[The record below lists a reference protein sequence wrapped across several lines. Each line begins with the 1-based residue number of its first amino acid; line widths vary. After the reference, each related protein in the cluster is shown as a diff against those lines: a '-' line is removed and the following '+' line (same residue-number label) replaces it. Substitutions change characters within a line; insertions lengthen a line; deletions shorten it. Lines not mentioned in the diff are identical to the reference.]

1 LGVREAGLELAD
13 AVLEGV
19 PAGSGVELFG
29 TAVTLAAALLWRLPF
44 SSVPFDKTGESPS
57 RGTLVG

>member
-1 LGVREAGLELAD
+1 MGAREAGLELAD
-13 AVLEGV
+13 AALEGV

-29 TAVTLAAALLWRLPF
+29 TAVTLAALLWRLPF

-57 RGTLVG
+57 PGTHVG